1 VLAPRAERNR
11 HGSAASTGVIAP
23 GFSRSAGGR
32 VTPPAQT
39 WRFGTSARVVIG
51 IGAAFMFLIALFLFS
66 LPFWIGGSA
75 DATSTAMID
84 VTGALMAGFGTFF
97 LFGLSAMARTR
108 VTLDGSLLAAT
119 VPAGHNWLLVPAF
132 REVRLPVSQI
142 RSVERRQEIYKW
154 AGFGS
159 LRETLSVVTQSGE
172 RIGLFTN
179 TVGPASQLPIDD
191 IAAAL
196 ARAAGV
202 EVVDGGTVI
211 SKAPGLYGQPSST
224 WTETPLD
231 AATAQR
237 KRAGVARTSQIVF
250 FLVMMTLVLRA
261 CLNH

>member
-1 VLAPRAERNR
+1 M
-11 HGSAASTGVIAP
+11 T
-23 GFSRSAGGR
+23 
-32 VTPPAQT
+32 TPAQT
-39 WRFGTSARVVIG
+39 WRFGTPARVVIV
-51 IGAAFMFLIALFLFS
+51 IGAAFMFGIALFLFS
-66 LPFWIGGSA
+66 LPFWLGAPDPGIS
-75 DATSTAMID
+75 AMIEG
-84 VTGALMAGFGTFF
+84 TALLMAGFGTFF
-97 LFGLSAMARTR
+97 LFGLSAMVRTR
-108 VTLDGSLLAAT
+108 ITLDGSLLEAT
-119 VPAGHNWLLVPAF
+119 IPAGHNWLLVPAF
-132 REVRLPVSQI
+132 RDVRLPVSQI
-142 RSVERRQEIYKW
+142 RSVERRAEIYKW

-159 LRETLSVVTQSGE
+159 LRETLSVVTQNGE

-211 SKAPGLYGQPSST
+211 SKAPGLYGQPSSA

-250 FLVMMTLVLRA
+250 ILVMMTLVLRA